1 MKFNTLELPHK
12 IITSL
17 ESLGYENMTPIQE
30 MSLPFILDGKD
41 VIGQAK
47 TGSGKTAAFG
57 LGILSNLDVELVE
70 TQGLI
75 LCPTRELAE
84 QVMIELRR
92 LARFTNNVKV
102 LSICGGTDEKHQ
114 RKSLSHGVHIIVG
127 TPGRIFK
134 LLKEKVI
141 ILDNLKTFVLDEAD
155 RMLDMGFYDDINEI
169 EKFSPSL
176 KQTLLFSATFP
187 NEIESLSSHLQN
199 SPELIQVDT
208 NHNKNSIKQYFYK
221 LEGHKE
227 KNITVKKILGEF
239 RPKSTVIFCKTKLI
253 CDALTT
259 YLQKQNIDALSLHG
273 DHDQRDRTLVLT
285 KFSNGSC
292 LVLVATDIAA
302 RGLDIDDLQLVI
314 NYDLGTNPEVYV
326 HRIGRTGR
334 VGKEGLAISLF
345 IDQEQYKVD
354 GIMNYLD
361 SQIQMKNP
369 RELDSKK
376 ELNLRPVMKTL
387 YISGGR
393 KDKIRPGD
401 IVGAILGTSDV
412 DASCIGDISVLNVFS
427 YVAIK
432 SEFADQVLTSLQNG
446 KIKKRNFRI
455 GFA

>member
-102 LSICGGTDEKHQ
+102 LSVCGGTDEKHQ
-114 RKSLSHGVHIIVG
+114 RKSLSHGIHIIVG

-141 ILDNLKTFVLDEAD
+141 MLDNLKTFVLDEAD

-199 SPELIQVDT
+199 DPELIQVDT
-208 NHNKNSIKQYFYK
+208 NHKKNAIKQYFYK

-227 KNITVKKILGEF
+227 KNITVKKLLGEF

-292 LVLVATDIAA
+292 LVLVATDVAA

-334 VGKEGLAISLF
+334 VGKDGLAISLY
-345 IDQEQYKVD
+345 IDQEQYKLD
-354 GIMNYLD
+354 GIMDYLD
-361 SQIQMKNP
+361 CKIGMKDP

-376 ELNLRPVMKTL
+376 EFNLRPVMKTL

-401 IVGAILGTSDV
+401 IVGAILGTSEV

-432 SEFADQVLTSLQNG
+432 SEFADQVLVSLQNG